1 MKKKTI
7 NMALHFTFFLGFTKD
22 SRFRLA
28 RWTKEEEEGKTL
40 KTKWNIFREFKRT
53 KNIFILLLNCI
64 HLNS

>member
-40 KTKWNIFREFKRT
+40 KTK
-53 KNIFILLLNCI
+53 
-64 HLNS
+64 